1 MLGRRR
7 EQCEAGRGAGASAP
21 EGAAL
26 ETRCRLQFLRSLPEP
41 RDLPASWGQR
51 WPNKTKVSTVAT
63 GEQPA
68 GL

>member
-7 EQCEAGRGAGASAP
+7 ERCEAGRGAGASAP
-21 EGAAL
+21 ERAAL
-26 ETRCRLQFLRSLPEP
+26 KARCCLQFLRSFPEP
-41 RDLPASWGQR
+41 GDLPASWGQR
-51 WPNKTKVSTVAT
+51 WPNKTKASTVAT